1 MTNRGE
7 AGRSDFEPRGSH
19 AGYDPGDE
27 DTAIGPPVHFCSA
40 FTFPH
45 FCPPAH
51 RDGQF
56 R

>member
-27 DTAIGPPVHFCSA
+27 DTAIGPPLHFLFGLYVPAFLPTCS
-40 FTFPH
+40 P
-45 FCPPAH
+45 
-51 RDGQF
+51 
-56 R
+56 